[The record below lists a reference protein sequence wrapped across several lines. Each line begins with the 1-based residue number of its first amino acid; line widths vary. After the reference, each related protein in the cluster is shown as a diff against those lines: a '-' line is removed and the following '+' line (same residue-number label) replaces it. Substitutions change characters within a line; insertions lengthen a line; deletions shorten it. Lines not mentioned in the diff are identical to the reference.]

1 MALPISLAWNTLVPE
16 GEIFTHSE
24 YRQVYPPGI
33 ERHFWH
39 IARNDLI
46 HRWLRPVVSAD
57 DLLLDV
63 GCGTGIVVDYL
74 RSRGMKARG
83 VEQGAAPVVPGLEGE
98 ILTGTDL
105 FQLERPL
112 LDEVSAVLLLDVLEH
127 VGDRRDF
134 LRRIHTAL
142 PHCRYLLITVPAR
155 RELWSGYDEHWGHHL
170 RYDRRALEQELRGS
184 GFAVR
189 RNAYFFH
196 WLYLASYAMGLL
208 GIRKRTDFDAIPARG
223 LRPLMHRL
231 LGAFTR
237 LESRLVPG
245 FVAGSSIICLAERT
259 TGAAPAA

>member
-1 MALPISLAWNTLVPE
+1 MALPISLAWNELVPE
-16 GEIFTHSE
+16 GEIFTRSE

-46 HRWLRPVVSAD
+46 NRWLQPRIAAGELV
-57 DLLLDV
+57 LDV

-83 VEQGAAPVVPGLEGE
+83 VEQGAAPVLPGLEGE

-112 LDEVSAVLLLDVLEH
+112 LAEVSTVLLLDVLEH
-127 VGDRRDF
+127 VDDRRDF
-134 LRRIHTAL
+134 LRRIHAAL

-155 RELWSGYDEHWGHHL
+155 GELWSEYDEHWGHHL
-170 RYDRRALEQELRGS
+170 RYDRRALEQELSGS

-189 RNAYFFH
+189 RTAYFFH
-196 WLYLASYAMGLL
+196 WLYLASLAMSLL

-223 LRPLMHRL
+223 VRPLLHRV

-237 LESRLVPG
+237 LESRLIPG
-245 FVAGSSIICLAERT
+245 FVAGSSIICLAERST
-259 TGAAPAA
+259 DASPSG